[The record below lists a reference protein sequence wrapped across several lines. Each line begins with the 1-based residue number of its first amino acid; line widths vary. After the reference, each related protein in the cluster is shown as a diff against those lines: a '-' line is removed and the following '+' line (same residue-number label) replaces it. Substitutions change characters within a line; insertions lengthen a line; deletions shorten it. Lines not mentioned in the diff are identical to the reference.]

1 MDETYKNSQIFCC
14 IVQHPCQIFFDI
26 SDHFSKVFFLS
37 SLSAF
42 PMIYTSSFERP
53 IAFLLQELFLYSFFL
68 LFTLAK
74 QSLLTVLPTNHY
86 FFFYSWL
93 FSDLQTLINPFMPLD
108 YVWGI
113 DRSFILPWTPCFYPK
128 RIGICNHTYI
138 RQWFSNFVTI
148 AFALRSDWTIT
159 NKIDSSLIDPLDGKS
174 NKTNKIVYNGSS
186 TVNVTF
192 AAISYIQ
199 LITTFSTAAQNGA
212 I

>member
-1 MDETYKNSQIFCC
+1 
-14 IVQHPCQIFFDI
+14 
-26 SDHFSKVFFLS
+26 
-37 SLSAF
+37 
-42 PMIYTSSFERP
+42 MIYTSSFERP

-86 FFFYSWL
+86 FFFL
-93 FSDLQTLINPFMPLD
+93 FLTILWPTNINQSFYAIRLCLGYWQIFHTCMDPL
-108 YVWGI
+108 
-113 DRSFILPWTPCFYPK
+113 YPK
-128 RIGICNHTYI
+128 ELGFAII

-148 AFALRSDWTIT
+148 VFALRSDWTIT
-159 NKIDSSLIDPLDGKS
+159 NKIDSSLIDPLIGKS

>member
-1 MDETYKNSQIFCC
+1 MHSDIYALSGCETYKNSQIFCC

-113 DRSFILPWTPCFYPK
+113 DRSFILAWTPLLPQKNWDLQSYV
-128 RIGICNHTYI
+128 HTSVI
-138 RQWFSNFVTI
+138 F
-148 AFALRSDWTIT
+148 
-159 NKIDSSLIDPLDGKS
+159 
-174 NKTNKIVYNGSS
+174 
-186 TVNVTF
+186 
-192 AAISYIQ
+192 
-199 LITTFSTAAQNGA
+199 
-212 I
+212 